1 MDKDRLT
8 YIDITKGIGIIFV
21 VWFYMPSINK
31 LPNFTLWGGYITT
44 FYMPL
49 FFIMSGLFFKPT
61 NLLVKVRR
69 LMIPYCFFYVLA
81 FGLYVLKMY
90 FKHQT
95 IDLFNFFVP
104 FLGGTNNY
112 QNTPV
117 WFLLALTE
125 IIVLS
130 YIISSWFNKYQGVL
144 LGIVLGFTGYLL
156 GKHDFH
162 LPYYLDVALLNMPF
176 FLVAYYYRSVILKYV
191 NMVNGILF
199 LIFSVGIY
207 LISPGF
213 TNVSQNY
220 IPMGAVSFYLIS
232 FTSSLGLICVLKSIN
247 GSCGTILSFFG
258 KNSLV
263 IMCTHIMLM
272 SLASFCEVHIDNIY
286 IVNIAGLCAILFIEI
301 PICFIINKY
310 GRVLI
315 CK

>member
-1 MDKDRLT
+1 
-8 YIDITKGIGIIFV
+8 
-21 VWFYMPSINK
+21 
-31 LPNFTLWGGYITT
+31 
-44 FYMPL
+44 
-49 FFIMSGLFFKPT
+49 
-61 NLLVKVRR
+61 
-69 LMIPYCFFYVLA
+69 
-81 FGLYVLKMY
+81 MY

-95 IDLFNFFVP
+95 VDFLNFFVP

-112 QNTPV
+112 QNTPI

-144 LGIVLGFTGYLL
+144 LGIVMGFIGYLL

-176 FLVAYYYRSVILKYV
+176 FTVAYYYKSVILKYV

-220 IPMGAVSFYLIS
+220 IPMGVVPFYLIS
-232 FTSSLGLICVLKSIN
+232 FTSSLGLICILKSIN
-247 GSCGTILSFFG
+247 SCCGTILSFFG
-258 KNSLV
+258 KNSLI
-263 IMCTHIMLM
+263 IMCTHIMMM
-272 SLASFCEVHIDNIY
+272 SLSSFCERHIDNVY
-286 IVNIAGLCAILFIEI
+286 LVNIVGLCVILFLEI
-301 PICFIINKY
+301 PICFILNKY
-310 GRVLI
+310 GKVLI
-315 CK
+315 GK

>member
-1 MDKDRLT
+1 MGKDRLT
-8 YIDITKGIGIIFV
+8 YIDITKGVGIILV
-21 VWFYMPSINK
+21 VWFHMPINK
-31 LPNFTLWGGYITT
+31 LPNFELWGGYITT

-49 FFIMSGLFFKPT
+49 FFLMSGMFFKPT
-61 NLLVKVRR
+61 NLLLKVRR
-69 LMIPYCFFYVLA
+69 LLIPYCFFYVLA

-144 LGIVLGFTGYLL
+144 LGIVMGFIGYLL

-220 IPMGAVSFYLIS
+220 IPMGVVPFYLIS
-232 FTSSLGLICVLKSIN
+232 FTSSFGLICVLKFIN
-247 GSCGTILSFFG
+247 HSCGTILSFFG

-263 IMCTHIMLM
+263 IMCTHIMLL
-272 SLASFCEVHIDNIY
+272 SLSTFCVNHIGNIW
-286 IVNIAGLCAILFIEI
+286 IANFAGLSLILFAEI
-301 PICFIINKY
+301 PICLIMNKY

-315 CK
+315 GK

>member
-1 MDKDRLT
+1 
-8 YIDITKGIGIIFV
+8 
-21 VWFYMPSINK
+21 
-31 LPNFTLWGGYITT
+31 
-44 FYMPL
+44 MPL

-61 NLLVKVRR
+61 NLMVKVRR

-117 WFLLALTE
+117 WFLLALAE
-125 IIVLS
+125 IIVLA
-130 YIISSWFNKYQGVL
+130 YVISSLFNKYQGVL
-144 LGIVLGFTGYLL
+144 LGVVLGFTGYLL
-156 GKHDFH
+156 GKYEYH
-162 LPYYLDVALLNMPF
+162 LPYYFDVALLNMPF

-213 TNVSQNY
+213 TN
-220 IPMGAVSFYLIS
+220 
-232 FTSSLGLICVLKSIN
+232 LKSIK

-258 KNSLV
+258 KNSLI

-272 SLASFCEVHIDNIY
+272 SLSSFCEGHIDNVY
-286 IVNIAGLCAILFIEI
+286 LVNIVGLCVIMFIEI

-310 GRVLI
+310 GKVLI
-315 CK
+315 GK